1 MKGKK
6 WVIHDMSSLN
16 LSSIF
21 LPKSQTQSYYP
32 TFLRK
37 KIESWEVCATTLFKL
52 PQNWLICIGKVG
64 PNNIAQVTT
73 ILGNLFWKYCQLIKK
88 C

>member
-52 PQNWLICIGKVG
+52 PQNWLICIEKVG
-64 PNNIAQVTT
+64 PNNIVQVTT